1 MYILSHIL
9 HNMMVEASSD
19 GQREDNSKLHYHYQ
33 DDFLHICYMK
43 VSVTVVVIVITA
55 LAVAGSLFAVAE
67 TE

>member
-1 MYILSHIL
+1 MKQAA
-9 HNMMVEASSD
+9 VAKEK
-19 GQREDNSKLHYHYQ
+19 NSKLHYHYQ
-33 DDFLHICYMK
+33 GDFLHICYMK